1 MKKNGS
7 KKENSIKTLSRAQTA
22 KIRKNLE
29 KTFFNIKSKKSYNP
43 LNRPVTSFHE
53 NKLSQLYLPPTEY
66 NNENK
71 METEEANEYRKA
83 HLNEINNQNL
93 FTEKLWEK
101 NNLEKNEDYSK
112 NLAYKKLIMR
122 ARLLKA
128 MKTNIVL
135 RKREFDEY
143 NSKYYK
149 GNRLL
154 SEKLKNKKRKG
165 KDDSSSDDD
174 EDNKDPER
182 PNFNTMKHPDIFSE
196 YEYTSLFQDYYCS
209 PIELIKKIFNYDEQK
224 IIKLDPLFFRLNKG
238 PFIGVQNNMGF
249 SLKDKINEE
258 DRIQKQKMEKLK
270 EINKRFIYIKRKQNR
285 RNTQKTEA
293 QKESTKELNNIS
305 NDFNINISNN
315 ISNDFN
321 IINKKKS
328 QTQSKYFFP
337 NNTNNKNKSKNKTLT
352 TFNNFFPIN
361 KHKSSK
367 KQKKLKLDLSEIN
380 NSKKKE
386 LVDFNFNTYYYD
398 VYLEM
403 KKNQKKKNMKL
414 INYKYL
420 YKDEEKIKDKKK
432 RLSMEELLEMYNERK
447 KLYLDDLSYNRKK
460 NNYKYEKL
468 RIKKHEEN
476 KKEEQKKENLR
487 KILVEIEEN
496 YKLYQK

>member
-1 MKKNGS
+1 MKKNGNT
-7 KKENSIKTLSRAQTA
+7 KENPIKTLSRAQTA

-83 HLNEINNQNL
+83 HLNEINIQNL

-182 PNFNTMKHPDIFSE
+182 PNFNTIKHPDIFSE
-196 YEYTSLFQDYYCS
+196 YEY
-209 PIELIKKIFNYDEQK
+209 
-224 IIKLDPLFFRLNKG
+224 
-238 PFIGVQNNMGF
+238 
-249 SLKDKINEE
+249 
-258 DRIQKQKMEKLK
+258 RI
-270 EINKRFIYIKRKQNR
+270 
-285 RNTQKTEA
+285 
-293 QKESTKELNNIS
+293 
-305 NDFNINISNN
+305 
-315 ISNDFN
+315 
-321 IINKKKS
+321 
-328 QTQSKYFFP
+328 
-337 NNTNNKNKSKNKTLT
+337 
-352 TFNNFFPIN
+352 
-361 KHKSSK
+361 
-367 KQKKLKLDLSEIN
+367 
-380 NSKKKE
+380 
-386 LVDFNFNTYYYD
+386 
-398 VYLEM
+398 
-403 KKNQKKKNMKL
+403 
-414 INYKYL
+414 
-420 YKDEEKIKDKKK
+420 
-432 RLSMEELLEMYNERK
+432 
-447 KLYLDDLSYNRKK
+447 
-460 NNYKYEKL
+460 
-468 RIKKHEEN
+468 
-476 KKEEQKKENLR
+476 
-487 KILVEIEEN
+487 
-496 YKLYQK
+496 

>member
-1 MKKNGS
+1 MEKNGN

-29 KTFFNIKSKKSYNP
+29 KTFFNIKSKKTYNP

-66 NNENK
+66 NNDNK
-71 METEEANEYRKA
+71 MENEESNEYRKA
-83 HLNEINNQNL
+83 HLNEINIQNL

-112 NLAYKKLIMR
+112 NIAYKKLIMR

-165 KDDSSSDDD
+165 NDDISSDED
-174 EDNKDPER
+174 EDNNNNNQEK
-182 PNFNTMKHPDIFSE
+182 PNFNTLKHPDIFSE

-224 IIKLDPLFFRLNKG
+224 IIKLDPIFFRLNKG
-238 PFIGVQNNMGF
+238 PFTGVQNNMGF

-258 DRIQKQKMEKLK
+258 DRIERQKIEKLK

-285 RNTQKTEA
+285 RNTLKTEA
-293 QKESTKELNNIS
+293 QKESTKEINKIS
-305 NDFNINISNN
+305 NDINI
-315 ISNDFN
+315 ID
-321 IINKKKS
+321 KKNT
-328 QTQSKYFFP
+328 QTQSKYFP
-337 NNTNNKNKSKNKTLT
+337 PSNKNKSKALKTI
-352 TFNNFFPIN
+352 NNFFPIN
-361 KHKSSK
+361 RAKSSK
-367 KQKKLKLDLSEIN
+367 KPKKLRLDLSEIN
-380 NSKKKE
+380 NSQKKE
-386 LVDFNFNTYYYD
+386 EDFNFNTFYSN
-398 VYLEM
+398 VYLEI
-403 KKNQKKKNMKL
+403 KKNKKKKNLKL

-432 RLSMEELLEMYNERK
+432 RLTMEELLEMYNERK
-447 KLYLDDLSYNRKK
+447 KLYLEDMSYNRKK

-476 KKEEQKKENLR
+476 KKEEEKKENLR